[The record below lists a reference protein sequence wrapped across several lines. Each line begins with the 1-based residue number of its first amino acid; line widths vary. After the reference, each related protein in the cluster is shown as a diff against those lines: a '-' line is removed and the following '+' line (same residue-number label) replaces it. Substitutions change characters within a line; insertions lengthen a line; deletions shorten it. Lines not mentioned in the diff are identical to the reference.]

1 MVLNREKLL
10 SHIRDQDAKQA
21 LVKVLDRVEI
31 VLRRNSVELSD
42 FLDPYHLD
50 LAKGVLR
57 GLDITWFDWGGFPH
71 AERCKLALGPSFK
84 ELGQGDVDLAVL
96 EVKGE
101 SDFHVLSHRDY
112 LGSLLGLGIRREK
125 VGDIVSAPDRAWIV
139 LETGLAAYTAQ
150 NLARVGNVP
159 VEVREADP
167 GEIVLPEEKCKEIK
181 ATVPSLRLDA
191 VAGEG
196 FSLSRSKIAGAIE
209 SGKVK
214 VNWRTVE
221 QLSFQV
227 KEGDV
232 ISCRGLGRIIVAE
245 VRGETKKGRIAL
257 VINRLT

>member
-31 VLRRNSVELSD
+31 VLRRNSVETSD
-42 FLDPYHLD
+42 FLDPYHLE

-57 GLDITWFDWGGFPH
+57 GLDISWLDWGGFSH
-71 AERCKLALGPSFK
+71 AERCKLAIGPSFK
-84 ELGQGDVDLAVL
+84 ELGQGEVDLAVL
-96 EVKGE
+96 KVVGG
-101 SDFHVLSHRDY
+101 SDFHSLNHRDY

-125 VGDIVSAPDRAWIV
+125 VGDIVANPQQAWLV
-139 LETGLAAYTAQ
+139 LESGISAYAAQ
-150 NLARVGNVP
+150 NLSRVGKVP
-159 VEVREADP
+159 VEVQEVNVSD
-167 GEIVLPEEKCKEIK
+167 IVLPEEQFKQIK

-196 FSLSRSKIAGAIE
+196 FALSRGKIAAVIE

-214 VNWRTVE
+214 VNWQSVD
-221 QLSFQV
+221 QVSFQV

-232 ISCRGLGRIIVAE
+232 ISCRGLGRIILAE
-245 VRGETKKGRIAL
+245 VKGETKKGRIAL